1 MVLPA
6 GEDLSESHGV
16 HVPGPAPVLYVPA
29 AQTEHAAPSLPEYPA
44 LQRHAVLMLLAAGD
58 CAFEEHGVQ
67 DALPVLAL
75 NSFCAHGVHVPPSGP
90 V

>member
-1 MVLPA
+1 M
-6 GEDLSESHGV
+6 
-16 HVPGPAPVLYVPA
+16 
-29 AQTEHAAPSLPEYPA
+29 
-44 LQRHAVLMLLAAGD
+44 MLAAGV